1 MYAYKFVDF
10 SDNADVSVD
19 YYPLADI
26 YFAFVFVCYV
36 VNLSRIY

>member
-1 MYAYKFVDF
+1 VYAYKFVDF

-26 YFAFVFVCYV
+26 YFAFVSCYV